1 MTDVETVAKRRV
13 RKAET
18 GEREKGA
25 RESSTLQLRP
35 ARIPDA
41 TQIVQLIARYAN
53 RGMMLHRPYGEV
65 LENIRDFVVAVDRG
79 RVVGCGA
86 LHVVWDDVAEIRS
99 LAVAEEY
106 AGRGIGR
113 AIVEALVVEAE
124 RLGLPRVFTLTYQ
137 QAFFEKLGFVVVDR
151 ETLPHKFWKDCFK
164 CVKFA
169 YCDEVA
175 MARELE

>member
-1 MTDVETVAKRRV
+1 MTAVNARV
-13 RKAET
+13 RRRREATTAPATERPAELSAL
-18 GEREKGA
+18 R
-25 RESSTLQLRP
+25 LRP

-41 TQIVQLIARYAN
+41 EQIVQLIARYAN

-65 LENIRDFVVAVDRG
+65 LENIRDFVVAVEKG

-86 LHVVWDDVAEIRS
+86 LHVVWDDMAEIRS

-113 AIVEALVVEAE
+113 AIVEGLVEEAR

-137 QAFFEKLGFVVVDR
+137 QKFFEKLGFEVVER

-175 MARELE
+175 MVRELT

>member
-1 MTDVETVAKRRV
+1 MTGVETVAKRRV

-65 LENIRDFVVAVDRG
+65 LENIRDFVVA
-79 RVVGCGA
+79 
-86 LHVVWDDVAEIRS
+86 
-99 LAVAEEY
+99 
-106 AGRGIGR
+106 
-113 AIVEALVVEAE
+113 
-124 RLGLPRVFTLTYQ
+124 
-137 QAFFEKLGFVVVDR
+137 
-151 ETLPHKFWKDCFK
+151 
-164 CVKFA
+164 
-169 YCDEVA
+169 
-175 MARELE
+175 